1 MAARKSNPTAETVDS
16 STVQAAAATALL
28 HRPDAAAGAL
38 IYAGSMAAPQIS
50 RLLSL
55 ASHELRTPANVVV
68 GYLRMTLGE
77 RAGPLTP
84 QQRHMLEQAERSCAR
99 MVQLLADMSEIARI
113 DTGQATFE
121 RKRVSLDALLDEIV
135 SAFVSAPETEVTAT
149 RLGERTSA
157 SVTADGGRLRRA
169 LLGCATAVGREL
181 GVSGVVGIGVAPAD
195 DGRMVTVVVRD
206 RRLEDEPPLK
216 PPPGAALDELK
227 GGLGLELPIAR
238 RTIEAEGGFAWSET
252 PREGMPAIYVRLP
265 CTS

>member
-1 MAARKSNPTAETVDS
+1 MLTRMGPPHIA
-16 STVQAAAATALL
+16 
-28 HRPDAAAGAL
+28 
-38 IYAGSMAAPQIS
+38 

-68 GYLRMTLGE
+68 GYLRMVLGE

-99 MVQLLADMSEIARI
+99 MVQLLADMSEIARL

-121 RKRVSLDALLDEIV
+121 RKRVPLDALLDEIV

-149 RLGERTSA
+149 RVGEPSGA
-157 SVTADGGRLRRA
+157 NVLADGARLRRA

-181 GVSGVVGIGVAPAD
+181 GVSGEVGIGVAPAED
-195 DGRMVTVVVRD
+195 ARMITVVMRD

-216 PPPGAALDELK
+216 PPADAALDELK

-238 RTIEAEGGFAWSET
+238 RTVEAEGGLAWSET
-252 PREGMPAIYVRLP
+252 PREGMPAIYIRLP
-265 CTS
+265 RAS